1 MSFYNYATGG
11 FDVIDIGNG
20 VLTRAQLDSY
30 LDEDNVLIVRYTSSE
45 ENAGIDE
52 RRYLPMLTVTARNT
66 EEKPVEMI
74 DAAELEAAGYIGEDS
89 VPEETEPGI
98 G

>member
-74 DAAELEAAGYIGEDS
+74 DAAELEASEYIGEGS
-89 VPEETEPGI
+89 VSEETEPGI

>member
-1 MSFYNYATGG
+1 
-11 FDVIDIGNG
+11 
-20 VLTRAQLDSY
+20 
-30 LDEDNVLIVRYTSSE
+30 
-45 ENAGIDE
+45 
-52 RRYLPMLTVTARNT
+52 MLTVTARNT